1 MTGGRQRAIL
11 PAVLPVLDISPLMA
25 TDHPRRAAV
34 VAAIAAACRDSGFFY
49 AVGHGVAPTLLA
61 RLRAASERFFGL
73 PEASK
78 LEISMDRGGRAWRG
92 YFPVF
97 GELTSGAPDRK
108 EGLYFGT
115 DLPQGHPRVRAGL
128 PLHGAN
134 LYPAQVPELRGAVD
148 EYMAAVT
155 AAAHALIAGIGE
167 GLGLDRGYFNSQYT
181 REPTILFRIFNY
193 PPADPAAPD
202 WGVGEHTDYGL
213 LTLLAQDEIGG
224 LQIKTQG
231 GWIDA
236 PPVPG
241 SLVCNL
247 GDMLDRMTGGY
258 YRSTPH
264 RVRNAGGRAR
274 LAFPLFFDPDFAAEV
289 QPLPRLAAGLSDD
302 AAQRWDR
309 ASVHAFRGTY
319 GEYLLSK
326 VARVFPQLAAD
337 QLAPGAA

>member
-1 MTGGRQRAIL
+1 
-11 PAVLPVLDISPLMA
+11 MA
-25 TDHPRRAAV
+25 
-34 VAAIAAACRDSGFFY
+34 
-49 AVGHGVAPTLLA
+49 
-61 RLRAASERFFGL
+61 
-73 PEASK
+73 
-78 LEISMDRGGRAWRG
+78 RGGPAWRG

-115 DLPQGHPRVRAGL
+115 DLPPDHPRVRAGL

-134 LYPAQVPELRGAVD
+134 LYPTQVPELRAAVD

-155 AAAHALIAGIGE
+155 AAGHALIAAIGE
-167 GLGLDRGYFNSQYT
+167 GLGLPRDYFNNTYT
-181 REPTILFRIFNY
+181 GDPTILFRIFNY
-193 PPADPAAPD
+193 PPGDDAD

-213 LTLLAQDEIGG
+213 LTLLAQDEVGG

-236 PPVPG
+236 PPLPG

-247 GDMLDRMTGGY
+247 GDMLDRMTGGW

-274 LAFPLFFDPDFAAEV
+274 LAFPLFFDPDFMADV
-289 QPLPRLAAGLSDD
+289 QPLPRRAAGLSDD
-302 AAQRWDR
+302 AAERWDR

-319 GEYLLSK
+319 GEYLMAK
-326 VARVFPQLAAD
+326 VARVFPALAAD
-337 QLAPGAA
+337 QLASATPGAAH

>member
-1 MTGGRQRAIL
+1 MIFL
-11 PAVLPVLDISPLMA
+11 AVLPVVDMAPLRDP
-25 TDHPRRAAV
+25 DHPGREMVIREL
-34 VAAIAAACRDSGFFY
+34 AAACRDSGFFY
-49 AVGHGVAPTLLA
+49 AVGHGVAPELLS
-61 RLRAASERFFGL
+61 RLTAASRRFFEL
-73 PEASK
+73 PEADK
-78 LEISMDRGGRAWRG
+78 LEVAMDRGGPAWRG

-115 DLPQGHPRVRAGL
+115 DLPPDHPRVRAGV

-134 LYPAQVPELRGAVD
+134 LYPAQVPELRAAVD

-155 AAAHALIAGIGE
+155 TAGHMLIAAIGE
-167 GLGLDRGYFNSQYT
+167 GLGLPSDYFNNCYT
-181 REPTILFRIFNY
+181 RDPTILFRIFNY
-193 PPADPAAPD
+193 PPGEDSAG

-213 LTLLAQDEIGG
+213 LTLLAQDEVGG

-236 PPVPG
+236 PPLPG

-247 GDMLDRMTGGY
+247 GDMLDRMTGGF

-274 LAFPLFFDPDFAAEV
+274 LAFPLFFDPDFVAEV
-289 QPLPRLAAGLSDD
+289 LPLPRRAAGLSDD
-302 AAQRWDR
+302 AAERWDR

-319 GEYLLSK
+319 GEYLLAK
-326 VARVFPQLAAD
+326 VARVFPALAAE
-337 QLAPGAA
+337 QLTDAGFA